1 MAARRAHRADLDVII
16 QLRVSPRAL
25 VILTSVL
32 LEAEMN
38 FELDGRKNFADL
50 MALVLDQLP
59 SIADITVH

>member
-1 MAARRAHRADLDVII
+1 MAAHRADLDVVV

-38 FELDGRKNFADL
+38 FELDGRKNFAEL

-59 SIADITVH
+59 SLADITVH